1 MKKVFILISFILLSA
16 IAVSAQTETKAEHA
30 NSRASRDAKKTLTSN
45 KNIRASDPRVLKLGP
60 STTYL
65 SKGLSIYDVLRVL
78 GQPISVSERQ
88 DGELQLAT
96 YTFPRSEGRVLIAE
110 FENGVLVRSRVE
122 TAGEVAQNEAAG
134 N

>member
-16 IAVSAQTETKAEHA
+16 MAVSAQTTKSEHA
-30 NSRASRDAKKTLTSN
+30 NSRASRDAKKTLTGN
-45 KNIRASDPRVLKLGP
+45 KNVRASDPRVLKLGT

-65 SKGLSIYDVLRVL
+65 NNGLSIYDVLRVL
-78 GQPISVSERQ
+78 GQPTSVSERQ

-110 FENGVLVRSRVE
+110 FENGVLMSSRME
-122 TAGEVAQNEAAG
+122 TTEEVKR
-134 N
+134 